1 MGDLIDGDDN
11 LPAEEVGAWA
21 KEKQDHLCRYIDIS
35 RGVRAKYLQPQGPGG
50 ACYID
55 LFCGP
60 GRSFVKETGEWIDGS
75 PVAAWKKSRD
85 GGAPFSKVIIADLDK
100 ERLDA
105 ATARLEGL
113 GAPVLAI
120 HGPASETAFRAL
132 QGSAV
137 YGLNFAFL
145 DPFSIG
151 ALDFGIFKTLSKLKR
166 IDILAHV
173 SKMDLQRNLGINVS
187 AENSQF
193 DRFAPGWR
201 NAVDLNQQQATIRR
215 DVMEYWRKSVANTGI
230 ATSEDTRLIT
240 GSKGQHLYWLLLAAK
255 HDLAHTFWKASSKTD
270 QIGFDF

>member
-21 KEKQDHLCRYIDIS
+21 KEKQEHLCRYIDIS
-35 RGVRAKYLQPQGPGG
+35 RGVRAKYLPPHGPGG

-60 GRSFVKETGEWIDGS
+60 GRSFVKDTGEWIDGS

-105 ATARLEGL
+105 ATARLEDL

-151 ALDFGIFKTLSKLKR
+151 ALDFGIFTTLAKLKR

-173 SKMDLQRNLGINVS
+173 SKMDLQRNLGINVA

-193 DRFAPGWR
+193 DKFAPGWR
-201 NAVDLNQQQATIRR
+201 DAVDLNQQQATIRR